1 MIPKRISHQAATFLY
16 VRLIYIY
23 VHLNYYNIL
32 IINLNVTLTNSA
44 SR

>member
-16 VRLIYIY
+16 VLFTYIY